1 MKNRP
6 GYEDRVWIRVR
17 GLEGIFEGRERK
29 VRLGETIFVGR
40 SRECELHPRA
50 AGNGRE
56 SAKRM
61 SRRHLRVSFC
71 NPEHV
76 EIEDLSRNGTFL
88 NGKRIDRVVLRNLE
102 KEPAVLD
109 LLAGTILIERV

>member
-1 MKNRP
+1 MKNRA
-6 GYEDRVWIRVR
+6 GYDERVWIRVR
-17 GLEGIFEGRERK
+17 GLEGILVGRERK

-40 SRECELHPRA
+40 SRACELHPRA
-50 AGNGRE
+50 VGDGRE
-56 SAKRM
+56 SVKRM

-71 NPEHV
+71 NREHV

-88 NGKRIDRVVLRNLE
+88 NGKRIDRVVLRDLE

-109 LLAGTILIERV
+109 LLAGTILIEKA